1 MEVLWYMPYEIFN
14 EYQPMGDQPQ
24 AIEQLV
30 DGLKRGYKFQT
41 LLGVTGSGKT
51 FTMANV
57 IKEIDRPVLVISPN
71 KTLAAQLYSEF
82 KTFFPNNRVEFF
94 ISYYDYY
101 QPEAYVPTKDLY
113 IEKTADINE
122 VIARM
127 RMKAIQ
133 SIMTRRDTIVVAS
146 VSAIYACGDPRD
158 FDELNIKL
166 EVGQRVRLNEIL
178 KRLVKIGYEHKEDV
192 GMTGSFRLRGDTLE
206 IFPTYQ
212 DEGIRI
218 ELFGDEVERI
228 YTFDRMNRNTLEKL
242 DKITVYP
249 TKEYVTTEEKV
260 AKAVKT
266 IREELDQRIE
276 ELKRQ
281 GRELEAQRLYQRT
294 MGDIELLSTLGYC
307 SGIENYSRHFDG
319 RRPGEAPYSLLD
331 YYDDDFIVFL
341 DESHITIPQLR
352 AMYHGEMS
360 RKKSLIEYGFR
371 LPCAYD
377 NRPLKFEEF
386 LRKVNQTI
394 FVSATPGPF
403 EFEVSEQIVEQII
416 RPTGLIDPQVEVRPT
431 RYQVDDLVK
440 EITEIKKRGE
450 KALVTVLTKKT
461 AEMLAEYLVELNIRA
476 LYLHSELDSIK
487 RVEVLKKLRAGEIDV
502 VVGINLLREG
512 LDLPEVSLVAILD
525 ADSEGFL
532 RSETT
537 LIQIIGRTAR
547 NENGKVIMY
556 ADRITPAMQK
566 AIDETNRRRKVQIE
580 YNKANNIKPQTIV
593 KPLMG
598 DIFEP
603 FKDKDKEEELY
614 KIYEDSVFT
623 LKESLSTEEYIAL
636 LEEEMYKAA
645 SELRYEDAAKMRD
658 ELFKLKQQ
666 SQST

>member
-1 MEVLWYMPYEIFN
+1 MPYEIFN

-57 IKEIDRPVLVISPN
+57 IKEIDKPVLVISPN

-127 RMKAIQ
+127 RMRAIQ

-212 DEGIRI
+212 DEGIKI
-218 ELFGDEVERI
+218 ELFGDEVDRI
-228 YTFDRMNRNTLEKL
+228 YTFDRINRNIIDKL
-242 DKITVYP
+242 DKITIYP

-319 RRPGEAPYSLLD
+319 RRPGEAPYSLID
-331 YYDDDFIVFL
+331 YYDDDFIVFI

-386 LRKVNQTI
+386 LSKVNQTI

-580 YNKANNIKPQTIV
+580 YNKAHNIKPQTIV
-593 KPLMG
+593 KPLMA

-623 LKESLSTEEYIAL
+623 LKESLSTEEYVAL

-645 SELRYEDAAKMRD
+645 SELRYEDAARMRD

-666 SQST
+666 PQST

>member
-1 MEVLWYMPYEIFN
+1 MPYEIFN

-30 DGLKRGYKFQT
+30 DGLKKGYKFQT

-242 DKITVYP
+242 DKITIYP

>member
-1 MEVLWYMPYEIFN
+1 
-14 EYQPMGDQPQ
+14 
-24 AIEQLV
+24 
-30 DGLKRGYKFQT
+30 
-41 LLGVTGSGKT
+41 
-51 FTMANV
+51 
-57 IKEIDRPVLVISPN
+57 
-71 KTLAAQLYSEF
+71 
-82 KTFFPNNRVEFF
+82 
-94 ISYYDYY
+94 
-101 QPEAYVPTKDLY
+101 
-113 IEKTADINE
+113 
-122 VIARM
+122 
-127 RMKAIQ
+127 
-133 SIMTRRDTIVVAS
+133 
-146 VSAIYACGDPRD
+146 
-158 FDELNIKL
+158 
-166 EVGQRVRLNEIL
+166 
-178 KRLVKIGYEHKEDV
+178 
-192 GMTGSFRLRGDTLE
+192 
-206 IFPTYQ
+206 
-212 DEGIRI
+212 
-218 ELFGDEVERI
+218 
-228 YTFDRMNRNTLEKL
+228 MNRNTLEKL
-242 DKITVYP
+242 DKITIYP

-623 LKESLSTEEYIAL
+623 LKESLSTEDYIAL

>member
-1 MEVLWYMPYEIFN
+1 MPYEIFN

-242 DKITVYP
+242 DKITIYP

-623 LKESLSTEEYIAL
+623 LKESLSTEDYIAL

>member
-331 YYDDDFIVFL
+331 YYDDDFIVFI

-623 LKESLSTEEYIAL
+623 LKESLSTEDYIAL

>member
-1 MEVLWYMPYEIFN
+1 
-14 EYQPMGDQPQ
+14 
-24 AIEQLV
+24 
-30 DGLKRGYKFQT
+30 
-41 LLGVTGSGKT
+41 
-51 FTMANV
+51 
-57 IKEIDRPVLVISPN
+57 
-71 KTLAAQLYSEF
+71 
-82 KTFFPNNRVEFF
+82 
-94 ISYYDYY
+94 
-101 QPEAYVPTKDLY
+101 
-113 IEKTADINE
+113 
-122 VIARM
+122 
-127 RMKAIQ
+127 
-133 SIMTRRDTIVVAS
+133 
-146 VSAIYACGDPRD
+146 
-158 FDELNIKL
+158 
-166 EVGQRVRLNEIL
+166 
-178 KRLVKIGYEHKEDV
+178 
-192 GMTGSFRLRGDTLE
+192 
-206 IFPTYQ
+206 
-212 DEGIRI
+212 
-218 ELFGDEVERI
+218 
-228 YTFDRMNRNTLEKL
+228 RMNRNTLEKL
-242 DKITVYP
+242 DKITIYP

-623 LKESLSTEEYIAL
+623 LKESLSTEDYIAL

-645 SELRYEDAAKMRD
+645 SELRYEDA
-658 ELFKLKQQ
+658 
-666 SQST
+666 

>member
-1 MEVLWYMPYEIFN
+1 MPYEIFN

-30 DGLKRGYKFQT
+30 DGLKKGYKFQT

-242 DKITVYP
+242 DKITIYP

-386 LRKVNQTI
+386 LNKVNQVI

-623 LKESLSTEEYIAL
+623 LKESLSTEDYIAL

>member
-1 MEVLWYMPYEIFN
+1 MPYEIFN

-30 DGLKRGYKFQT
+30 DGLKKGYKFQT

-166 EVGQRVRLNEIL
+166 EIRQRIRLNEIL

-218 ELFGDEVERI
+218 ELFGDEVDRI

-242 DKITVYP
+242 DKITIYP

-260 AKAVKT
+260 EKAVKT

-319 RRPGEAPYSLLD
+319 RRPGDAPYSLLD
-331 YYDDDFIVFL
+331 YYDDDFIVFI

-386 LRKVNQTI
+386 LKKVNQTI

-403 EFEVSEQIVEQII
+403 EFEVSEEIVEQII

-440 EITEIKKRGE
+440 EITEVKKRGE

-566 AIDETNRRRKVQIE
+566 AIDETNRRRNVQIE

-614 KIYEDSVFT
+614 KIYEDSVYT
-623 LKESLSTEEYIAL
+623 LKESLSTEEYTAL

-645 SELRYEDAAKMRD
+645 SELRYEDAAKIRD

>member
-1 MEVLWYMPYEIFN
+1 MPYEIFN

-218 ELFGDEVERI
+218 ELFGDEVDRI

-242 DKITVYP
+242 DKITIYP

>member
-1 MEVLWYMPYEIFN
+1 
-14 EYQPMGDQPQ
+14 
-24 AIEQLV
+24 
-30 DGLKRGYKFQT
+30 
-41 LLGVTGSGKT
+41 
-51 FTMANV
+51 
-57 IKEIDRPVLVISPN
+57 
-71 KTLAAQLYSEF
+71 
-82 KTFFPNNRVEFF
+82 
-94 ISYYDYY
+94 
-101 QPEAYVPTKDLY
+101 
-113 IEKTADINE
+113 
-122 VIARM
+122 
-127 RMKAIQ
+127 
-133 SIMTRRDTIVVAS
+133 
-146 VSAIYACGDPRD
+146 
-158 FDELNIKL
+158 
-166 EVGQRVRLNEIL
+166 
-178 KRLVKIGYEHKEDV
+178 
-192 GMTGSFRLRGDTLE
+192 
-206 IFPTYQ
+206 
-212 DEGIRI
+212 
-218 ELFGDEVERI
+218 
-228 YTFDRMNRNTLEKL
+228 
-242 DKITVYP
+242 
-249 TKEYVTTEEKV
+249 
-260 AKAVKT
+260 
-266 IREELDQRIE
+266 
-276 ELKRQ
+276 LKRQ

-331 YYDDDFIVFL
+331 YYDDDFIVFI

-623 LKESLSTEEYIAL
+623 LKESLSTEDYIAL

>member
-1 MEVLWYMPYEIFN
+1 MQFELLS
-14 EYQPMGDQPQ
+14 EYLPMGDQPE
-24 AIEQLV
+24 AIEKLV
-30 DGLKRGYKFQT
+30 DGLKKGYKFQT

-57 IKEIDRPVLVISPN
+57 IKELNRPVLVISPN

-82 KTFFPNNRVEFF
+82 KAFFPNNKVEFF

-113 IEKTADINE
+113 IEKSADIND

-127 RMKAIQ
+127 RMSAIK
-133 SIMTRRDTIVVAS
+133 SIMTRRDVVVVAS

-158 FDELNIKL
+158 FDALNIKI
-166 EVGQRVRLNEIL
+166 EVGQRLNLTELL
-178 KRLVKIGYEHKEDV
+178 KKLVKIGYERKEDI
-192 GMTGSFRLRGDTLE
+192 GLTGSFRLRGDTLE
-206 IFPTYQ
+206 IFPSYQ

-218 ELFGDEVERI
+218 EFFGDEIDRM
-228 YTFDRMNRNTLEKL
+228 YTFDRMNREIIENL
-242 DKITVYP
+242 DRLTIYP
-249 TKEYVTTEEKV
+249 TKEYVTTEEKI
-260 AKAVKT
+260 AMAVKS
-266 IREELDQRIE
+266 IQEELQERVN

-281 GRELEAQRLYQRT
+281 GKELEAQRLLQRT
-294 MGDIELLSTLGYC
+294 MNDLELLTTLGYC
-307 SGIENYSRHFDG
+307 TGIENYSRHFDG
-319 RRPGEAPYSLLD
+319 RRPGEPPYSLLD
-331 YYDDDFIVFL
+331 YYHEDYIVFI

-360 RKKSLIEYGFR
+360 RKKSLVEYGFR

-377 NRPLKFEEF
+377 NRPLRFEEF
-386 LRKVNQTI
+386 LQKVNQVI

-403 EFEVSEQIVEQII
+403 ELEVSSQVVEQII

-431 RYQVDDLVK
+431 KYQVDDLVK
-440 EITEIKKRGE
+440 EIVQVKKRGE

-461 AEMLAEYLVELNIRA
+461 AEMLAEYLVEFNIRA
-476 LYLHSELDSIK
+476 LYLHSELDAIK

-502 VVGINLLREG
+502 VVGVNLLREG

-525 ADSEGFL
+525 ADTEGFL

-556 ADRITPAMQK
+556 ADRVTPAMQR
-566 AIDETNRRRKVQIE
+566 AIDETNRRRKIQME
-580 YNKANNIKPQTIV
+580 YNEKYGIKPKSIV
-593 KPLMG
+593 KPIME
-598 DIFEP
+598 DIFAP
-603 FKDKDKEEELY
+603 FRDKEEEMY
-614 KIYEDSVFT
+614 KLYEDSIFQ
-623 LKESLSTEEYIAL
+623 LKESLSLEEYAAL

-645 SELRYEDAAKMRD
+645 SELRYEDAAKIRD
-658 ELFKLKQQ
+658 ELFRIKEQLKGN
-666 SQST
+666 S

>member
-1 MEVLWYMPYEIFN
+1 MPYEIFN

-30 DGLKRGYKFQT
+30 DGLKKGYKFQT

-331 YYDDDFIVFL
+331 YYDDDFIVFI

-623 LKESLSTEEYIAL
+623 LKESLSTEDYIAL

>member
-1 MEVLWYMPYEIFN
+1 MPYEIFN

-30 DGLKRGYKFQT
+30 DGLKKGYKFQT

-242 DKITVYP
+242 DKITIYP

-386 LRKVNQTI
+386 LNKVNQVI

>member
-1 MEVLWYMPYEIFN
+1 
-14 EYQPMGDQPQ
+14 
-24 AIEQLV
+24 
-30 DGLKRGYKFQT
+30 
-41 LLGVTGSGKT
+41 
-51 FTMANV
+51 
-57 IKEIDRPVLVISPN
+57 
-71 KTLAAQLYSEF
+71 
-82 KTFFPNNRVEFF
+82 
-94 ISYYDYY
+94 
-101 QPEAYVPTKDLY
+101 
-113 IEKTADINE
+113 
-122 VIARM
+122 
-127 RMKAIQ
+127 
-133 SIMTRRDTIVVAS
+133 
-146 VSAIYACGDPRD
+146 
-158 FDELNIKL
+158 
-166 EVGQRVRLNEIL
+166 
-178 KRLVKIGYEHKEDV
+178 EDV

-218 ELFGDEVERI
+218 ELFGDEVDRI

-242 DKITVYP
+242 DKITIYP

-645 SELRYEDAAKMRD
+645 SELRYEDAA
-658 ELFKLKQQ
+658 
-666 SQST
+666 

>member
-1 MEVLWYMPYEIFN
+1 MPYEIFN

-218 ELFGDEVERI
+218 ELFGDEVDRI

-242 DKITVYP
+242 DKITIYP

-386 LRKVNQTI
+386 LNKVNQVI

-614 KIYEDSVFT
+614 KIYQDSVFT

>member
-1 MEVLWYMPYEIFN
+1 MPYEIFN

-57 IKEIDRPVLVISPN
+57 IKEIDKPVLVISPN

-127 RMKAIQ
+127 RMRAIQ

-166 EVGQRVRLNEIL
+166 EIGQRVRLNEIL

-212 DEGIRI
+212 DEGIKI
-218 ELFGDEVERI
+218 ELFGDEVDRI
-228 YTFDRMNRNTLEKL
+228 YTFDRMNRNIIDKL
-242 DKITVYP
+242 DKITIYP

-319 RRPGEAPYSLLD
+319 RRPGEAPYSLID
-331 YYDDDFIVFL
+331 YYDDDFIVFI

-386 LRKVNQTI
+386 LSKVNQTI

-476 LYLHSELDSIK
+476 LYLHSELDSIR

-580 YNKANNIKPQTIV
+580 YNKAHHIKPQTIV
-593 KPLMG
+593 KPLMA

-623 LKESLSTEEYIAL
+623 LKESLSTEEYVAL

-645 SELRYEDAAKMRD
+645 SELRYEDAARMRD

-666 SQST
+666 QST